1 LINNVAMDKK
11 SKIYVVLDNVR
22 SIHNVGSIF
31 RTADC
36 AGVSKIY
43 ICGVTPSPIDRFG
56 RKRPAFHKVALGAE
70 DFVPCEYYK
79 DTTRAISALK
89 KNGVEVVAVEQADHS
104 IDYRDL
110 KITKDTAFIF
120 GAEVE
125 GVSVEVLKTCD
136 KIIGIPMKG
145 GKESLNVSV
154 TVGIILFNAGA

>member
-1 LINNVAMDKK
+1 MKENY
-11 SKIYVVLDNVR
+11 KIYIVLDNVR

-70 DFVPCEYYK
+70 DNVVCEYYK
-79 DTTRAISALK
+79 RTEQALAVLK
-89 KNGVEVVAVEQADHS
+89 REGVKIVAVEQADNTMS
-104 IDYRDL
+104 FKDY
-110 KITKDTAFIF
+110 TVNEDTAFVF

-125 GVSVEVLKTCD
+125 GVSIDVLKKCNE
-136 KIIGIPMKG
+136 IIEIPMQG
-145 GKESLNVSV
+145 QKESLNVSV
-154 TVGIILFNAGA
+154 SVGVILFNFLN